1 MPAMTIV
8 YTMRTWP
15 TCEELR
21 VAWKEKGIEFEER
34 VVEESQTFMDEAREY
49 GESVPLIIH
58 PDGHVEEGFEGEW
71 G

>member
-1 MPAMTIV
+1 
-8 YTMRTWP
+8 
-15 TCEELR
+15 
-21 VAWKEKGIEFEER
+21 

-49 GESVPLIIH
+49 RESVPLIIH